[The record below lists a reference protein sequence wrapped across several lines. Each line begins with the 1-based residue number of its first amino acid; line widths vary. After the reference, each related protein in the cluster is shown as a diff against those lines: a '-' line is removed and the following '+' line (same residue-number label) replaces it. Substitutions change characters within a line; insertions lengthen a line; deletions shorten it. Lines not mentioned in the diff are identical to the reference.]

1 MEIGH
6 MLGKTDILMV
16 NIIEMWVF
24 HDIKPSNQFQRSISF
39 LPSCSLE
46 NKEILELK
54 MAVLQL
60 NRYGLFLR
68 FRYWKLKWDK
78 RFAGQIIF
86 WSDCKRRVSNKS
98 NHRYNKPFAKY
109 PKYYDSI
116 FDIAIGVNFCQR
128 NQSLAW
134 EDDWDML

>member
-1 MEIGH
+1 MHVLGTPMIWSVQYTSSCWKSFQTLNNLLEIGH

-60 NRYGLFLR
+60 NRYGLSLR

-86 WSDCKRRVSNKS
+86 WLYCKRRVSNKS
-98 NHRYNKPFAKY
+98 IRRYKT
-109 PKYYDSI
+109 
-116 FDIAIGVNFCQR
+116 
-128 NQSLAW
+128 
-134 EDDWDML
+134 

>member
-1 MEIGH
+1 MHVLGTPMIWSVQYTSSCWKRFQTLNNLLEIGH
-6 MLGKTDILMV
+6 MLWKTDILMV

-60 NRYGLFLR
+60 NRYGLSLR

-86 WSDCKRRVSNKS
+86 WLECKRRVSNKS
-98 NHRYNKPFAKY
+98 IHRYKK
-109 PKYYDSI
+109 SS
-116 FDIAIGVNFCQR
+116 V
-128 NQSLAW
+128 S
-134 EDDWDML
+134 